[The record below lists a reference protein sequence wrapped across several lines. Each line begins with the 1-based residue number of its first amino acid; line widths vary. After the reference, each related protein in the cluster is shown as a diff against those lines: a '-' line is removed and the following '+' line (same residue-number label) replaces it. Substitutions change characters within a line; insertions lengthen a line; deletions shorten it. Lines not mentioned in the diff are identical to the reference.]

1 MRTIFAAA
9 LVLVMACG
17 DDSVGGAS
25 DSASG
30 TDGSTGGSS
39 GASSGASETAGS
51 TSGASGSGSDSASGS
66 GTGGADMC
74 SSKVYWTMGDLESP
88 LMHPGR
94 ACLDCHS
101 QQVGEDV
108 ANMLAVAGTVYPT
121 AHEPDE
127 CNGVNASAGV
137 VTVQI
142 TTADAKVLTLPV
154 NGAGNFMYDQL
165 ENGPIMFPITAK
177 VLRGGKE
184 MVMASPQM
192 SGDCNSCHTEAGT
205 NGAPGR
211 ILAP

>member
-1 MRTIFAAA
+1 MRTIFAVAVA
-9 LVLVMACG
+9 LVMACG
-17 DDSVGGAS
+17 DDSTGSGS

-30 TDGSTGGSS
+30 SDGSTGTSDSASAGSS
-39 GASSGASETAGS
+39 GAGSSSDG
-51 TSGASGSGSDSASGS
+51 SGSGSDSASGS
-66 GTGGADMC
+66 GTGSADGC
-74 SSKVYWTMGDLESP
+74 SSMTYWTMGDLESP
-88 LMHPGR
+88 LMHPGK
-94 ACLDCHS
+94 ACLNCHS

-121 AHEPDE
+121 AHEPDD
-127 CNGVNASAGV
+127 CNGVDSSAGA

-165 ENGPIMFPITAK
+165 EYGPIMFPITAK

-192 SGDCNSCHTEAGT
+192 SGDCNSCHTEAGM